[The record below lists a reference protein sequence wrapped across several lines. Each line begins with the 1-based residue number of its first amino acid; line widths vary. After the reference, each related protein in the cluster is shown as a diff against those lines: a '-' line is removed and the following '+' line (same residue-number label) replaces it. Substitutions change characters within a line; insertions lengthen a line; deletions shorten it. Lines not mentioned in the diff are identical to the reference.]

1 MREVPS
7 GAVDACGDARGGAV
21 RAHIPYSRALSARV
35 LAFVAALFAPHAA
48 PAQGVRVTGF
58 SSLEY
63 YELMPVAQD
72 SVPVSQTIGSG
83 TERDSPVGTVSCPSV
98 SGSCYYFKS
107 LSRAHTLPLVQDI
120 EATGWGLGTGISAYV
135 HVRARGSLGGVD
147 DLYPRENDH
156 FDALAAYLEVDRG
169 RVVARAGRQ
178 WLTSQ
183 LGLNNFDGAS
193 VDLRLG
199 ESFSV
204 LGYGGWSLI
213 EGLSEPPTSA
223 ALAAADFL
231 PPDSRGLLVGTKV
244 RFRSPSGV
252 ALSAEYQREIRTDRA
267 GLYSER
273 VALDGSA
280 RIGAARLDGEVQA
293 DLATGALN
301 ELSLRATHRL
311 AASITGTIEARH
323 YTPYFPLWTIWGV
336 FSPVGY
342 NEARAEAR
350 WSSSAQTVSL
360 SADASYRR
368 YEDTHTGLAFL
379 PLRDDGWH
387 VGANA
392 SWRPRA
398 NWLVSG
404 SYGRDI
410 GFGASQSEGTA
421 GLRWTPSDRGY
432 VGVTGTAFQNI
443 YEFSVGSG
451 TVTGVIANAGLRLS
465 PNLRLA
471 GDAAIYQHIGKDM
484 PRVVNWSQRRAS
496 LRLEWTLGTDPGMRA
511 PRAGTR

>member
-1 MREVPS
+1 M
-7 GAVDACGDARGGAV
+7 
-21 RAHIPYSRALSARV
+21 SARHV
-35 LAFVAALFAPHAA
+35 LAMVAVLITSHAAL
-48 PAQGVRVTGF
+48 AQGVRITGF

-63 YELMPVAQD
+63 YELMPVAED

-83 TERDSPVGTVSCPSV
+83 TTRDSPVGTVSCPAV

-120 EATGWGLGTGISAYV
+120 EASGWGLGTGISAYV
-135 HVRARGSLGGVD
+135 HIRARGSLGGVD

-156 FDALAAYLEVDRG
+156 FDALAAYLELNRG
-169 RVVARAGRQ
+169 PVVARAGRQ

-199 ESFSV
+199 DRFSI

-244 RFRSPSGV
+244 GFRSSSGA

-301 ELSLRATHRL
+301 ELSLRASHKL
-311 AASITGTIEARH
+311 PWALTGTVQARH
-323 YTPYFPLWTIWGV
+323 YTPFFPLWTIWGV

-342 NEARAEAR
+342 NEARGEAR
-350 WSSSAQTVSL
+350 WSSSEQTISV

-387 VGANA
+387 IGSTA

-398 NWLVSG
+398 AWLVSG

-410 GFGASQSEGTA
+410 GFGASQSNGSA
-421 GLRWTPSDRGY
+421 GVRWTPSEREY
-432 VGVTGTAFQNI
+432 VGVTGTAFQSI

-451 TVTGVIANAGLRLS
+451 TVTGVIADAGYRLTS
-465 PNLRLA
+465 DLRLA
-471 GDAAIYQHIGKDM
+471 GDLAVYQHIGKDM

-496 LRLEWTLGTDPGMRA
+496 LRLEWALGTDPGMRA
-511 PRAGTR
+511 PRTGVR

>member
-1 MREVPS
+1 MDALRGPR
-7 GAVDACGDARGGAV
+7 GLIAVTVLRRSPLTRSAG
-21 RAHIPYSRALSARV
+21 ALSIAV
-35 LAFVAALFAPHAA
+35 TLTASFAAQ
-48 PAQGVRVTGF
+48 AQGIRITGF
-58 SSLEY
+58 SSVQY
-63 YELMPVAQD
+63 YELQPVAED
-72 SVPVSQTIGSG
+72 SIPIAQTIGSS
-83 TERDSPVGTVSCPSV
+83 TVRDSPVGSVSCTATQ
-98 SGSCYYFKS
+98 GECYYFKS
-107 LSRAHTLPLVQDI
+107 LDRAHTLPVIQDI
-120 EATGWGLGTGISAYV
+120 EATGWGFGTGLSAYV

-156 FDALAAYLEVDRG
+156 FDALAAYLELDRDAF
-169 RVVARAGRQ
+169 VARAGRQ

-193 VDLRLG
+193 IDYRLG
-199 ESFSV
+199 QRFSV

-223 ALAAADFL
+223 ALAAADLL
-231 PPDSRGLLVGTKV
+231 PPDSRGVLVGV
-244 RFRSPSGV
+244 LARFRSASGN

-280 RIGAARLDGEVQA
+280 RLGATRVDAQLQA

-301 ELSLRATHRL
+301 ELSARAAHAL
-311 AASITGTIEARH
+311 PFSLTGTIEARH
-323 YTPYFPLWTIWGV
+323 YTPFFPLWTIWGV

-342 NEARAEAR
+342 NEARGELR
-350 WSSSAQTVSL
+350 WNSSDQLFSL
-360 SADASYRR
+360 SGDGSYRR
-368 YEDTHTGLAFL
+368 YEDTHAGLAFL

-387 VGANA
+387 VGGSA

-398 NWLVSG
+398 SWLVSG

-410 GFGASQSEGTA
+410 GFGASQSDGSA
-421 GLRWTPSDRGY
+421 GVHWSPGERGSL
-432 VGVTGTAFQNI
+432 GVTGTAFQNI

-451 TVTGVIANAGLRLS
+451 TVTGLIVDGGLRLT
-465 PNLRLA
+465 PDVRLA
-471 GDAAIYQHIGKDM
+471 GDVAVYQHVGKDE

-496 LRLEWTLGTDPGMRA
+496 VRLEWTLGRDPGVRMARTSA
-511 PRAGTR
+511 R

>member
-1 MREVPS
+1 M
-7 GAVDACGDARGGAV
+7 
-21 RAHIPYSRALSARV
+21 SARHV
-35 LAFVAALFAPHAA
+35 LAMVAVLITSHAAL
-48 PAQGVRVTGF
+48 AQGVRITGF

-63 YELMPVAQD
+63 YELMPVAED

-83 TERDSPVGTVSCPSV
+83 TTRDSPVGTVSCPAV

-120 EATGWGLGTGISAYV
+120 EASGWGLGTGISAYV
-135 HVRARGSLGGVD
+135 HIRARGSLGGVD

-156 FDALAAYLEVDRG
+156 FDALAAYLELNRG
-169 RVVARAGRQ
+169 PVVARAGRQ

-199 ESFSV
+199 DRFSI

-244 RFRSPSGV
+244 GFRSSSGA

-301 ELSLRATHRL
+301 ELSLRASHKL
-311 AASITGTIEARH
+311 PWALTGTVQARH
-323 YTPYFPLWTIWGV
+323 YTPFFPLWTIWGV

-342 NEARAEAR
+342 NEARGEAR
-350 WSSSAQTVSL
+350 WNSSEQTISV

-387 VGANA
+387 IGSTA

-398 NWLVSG
+398 AWLVSG

-410 GFGASQSEGTA
+410 GFGASQSNGSA
-421 GLRWTPSDRGY
+421 GVRWTPSEREY
-432 VGVTGTAFQNI
+432 VGVTGTAFQSI

-451 TVTGVIANAGLRLS
+451 TVTGVIADAGYRLTS
-465 PNLRLA
+465 DLRLA
-471 GDAAIYQHIGKDM
+471 GDLAVYQHIGKDM

-496 LRLEWTLGTDPGMRA
+496 LRLEWALGTDPGMRA
-511 PRAGTR
+511 PRTGVR